1 MTDHTRFCAMK
12 PDYEKDW
19 CGRDMRGDSPR
30 EDEGGDGA
38 SFWSR
43 SRSPFASVPVVVGA
57 GDQTAGGAEHPPW
70 QRSARAVG
78 LPAERFQSHSLRIGG
93 ASALYQATGEVEVVK
108 RTGRWTSGAVHRY
121 LHDGGDVIKGLAEHM
136 ASVEQYVH
144 YT

>member
-1 MTDHTRFCAMK
+1 MAGICVVTALEKMKEATERRF
-12 PDYEKDW
+12 
-19 CGRDMRGDSPR
+19 GRGP
-30 EDEGGDGA
+30 EA
-38 SFWSR
+38 H
-43 SRSPFASVPVVVGA
+43 FASVPVVVEA

-70 QRSARAVG
+70 QRSDRAVG

-93 ASALYQATGEVEVVK
+93 ASALYQATGQVEVVK

-136 ASVEQYVH
+136 ASVDQYVH